1 MISDIRKLT
10 AKIAER
16 YKKRFYG
23 RTFRCP
29 VCHLELAIIDVNGNR
44 LMVCP
49 VCGVV
54 LDVEEVYGHA
64 VPVVLD
70 VEVNRP
76 QPKMRIHPLATHLPI
91 GLYPFAVLGAVLLFL
106 FSVLGPILPG
116 IAPLV
121 DRAPVLADAT
131 LILLVLS
138 VGFSVITFASGLRDW
153 FRRYRRRPYAQIR
166 LKIAF
171 SIAFLVVGGIAIA
184 LHASG
189 MAFSAT
195 TGLVDFGSPLAT
207 LLAVVEVL
215 ALGVGMVV
223 IATLG
228 HVGGTLVFGR

>member
-1 MISDIRKLT
+1 MIGDVRKVT

-16 YKKRFYG
+16 FKDRFYG

-29 VCHLELAIIDVNGNR
+29 VCHLELALVDVNGNR

-70 VEVNRP
+70 VELRRP

-91 GLYPFAVLGAVLLFL
+91 GLYPFAVLGAVALLLF
-106 FSVLGPILPG
+106 SILGPFVPG
-116 IAPLV
+116 LAPLV

-131 LILLVLS
+131 LVLLVRS
-138 VGFSVITFASGLRDW
+138 VGFSVVTFASGLRDW
-153 FRRYRRRPYAQIR
+153 YRRYRRRPYAQIR

-171 SIAFLVVGGIAIA
+171 SVIFLVLGGLAIA
-184 LHASG
+184 LHVSG
-189 MAFSAT
+189 AAFSAA
-195 TGLVDFGSPLAT
+195 TGLVDLGSPLA
-207 LLAVVEVL
+207 LVLAVVEV
-215 ALGVGMVV
+215 ATLGAGMVV

>member
-1 MISDIRKLT
+1 MIGDLRKMT

-16 YKKRFYG
+16 FKNRYYG
-23 RTFRCP
+23 RTFQCP
-29 VCHLELAIIDVNGNR
+29 VCHLELALVDVNGNR
-44 LMVCP
+44 LLVCP

-70 VEVNRP
+70 VEVHRP
-76 QPKMRIHPLATHLPI
+76 QPKTRIHPLATHLPI
-91 GLYPFAVLGAVLLFL
+91 GLYPFAVLGAGLLL
-106 FSVLGPILPG
+106 IASILGPVMPG
-116 IAPLV
+116 LAPLL

-138 VGFSVITFASGLRDW
+138 VGFSVVTFFSGLRDW
-153 FRRYRRRPYAQIR
+153 YRRYRGRPYAQIR

-171 SIAFLVVGGIAIA
+171 SLIFLVLGGLAIA

-189 MAFSAT
+189 AAFSAT
-195 TGLVDFGSPLAT
+195 TGLVDLGSPLA
-207 LLAVVEVL
+207 LMLAVVEL
-215 ALGVGMVV
+215 AALGAGMVV

>member
-1 MISDIRKLT
+1 MIGDVRKLV

-16 YKKRFYG
+16 FKHRFYG
-23 RTFRCP
+23 RTFQCP
-29 VCHLELAIIDVNGNR
+29 VCHLELALVDVNGNR

-54 LDVEEVYGHA
+54 LDVEEVYGHV
-64 VPVVLD
+64 VPVVLG
-70 VEVNRP
+70 VEVHRP
-76 QPKMRIHPLATHLPI
+76 QPKTRIHPLATHLPI
-91 GLYPFAVLGAVLLFL
+91 GLYPFAVLGAGVLLIA
-106 FSVLGPILPG
+106 SILGPVVPG
-116 IAPLV
+116 LAPLL

-131 LILLVLS
+131 LVLLVLS
-138 VGFSVITFASGLRDW
+138 VGFSVVTFFSGLRDW

-171 SIAFLVVGGIAIA
+171 SVIFLVLGGLAIA

-189 MAFSAT
+189 AAFSSA
-195 TGLVDFGSPLAT
+195 TGLVDLSSPLA
-207 LLAVVEVL
+207 LVLAVVEL
-215 ALGVGMVV
+215 AALGAGMVV

>member
-1 MISDIRKLT
+1 MIGDVRKLV

-16 YKKRFYG
+16 FKHRFYG
-23 RTFRCP
+23 RTFQCP
-29 VCHLELAIIDVNGNR
+29 VCHLELAMVDVNGNR

-54 LDVEEVYGHA
+54 LDVEEVYGHV
-64 VPVVLD
+64 VPVVLG
-70 VEVNRP
+70 VEVHRP
-76 QPKMRIHPLATHLPI
+76 QPKTRIHPLATHLPI
-91 GLYPFAVLGAVLLFL
+91 GLYPFAVLGAGVLLIA
-106 FSVLGPILPG
+106 SILGPVVPG
-116 IAPLV
+116 LAPLL

-131 LILLVLS
+131 LVLLVLS
-138 VGFSVITFASGLRDW
+138 VGFSVVTFVSGLRDW

-171 SIAFLVVGGIAIA
+171 SVIFLVLGGLAIA

-189 MAFSAT
+189 AAFSSV
-195 TGLVDFGSPLAT
+195 TGLVDLSSPLA
-207 LLAVVEVL
+207 LVLAVVEL
-215 ALGVGMVV
+215 AALGAGMVV

>member
-1 MISDIRKLT
+1 MIGDIRKLT
-10 AKIAER
+10 ARIAER

-29 VCHLELAIIDVNGNR
+29 VCHLELAIMDVNGNR

-76 QPKMRIHPLATHLPI
+76 QPKLRIHPLATHLPI
-91 GLYPFAVLGAVLLFL
+91 GLYPFAVLGAVLLLL
-106 FSVLGPILPG
+106 FSVL
-116 IAPLV
+116 APLV
-121 DRAPVLADAT
+121 PSLAPLVEKAPVLADAT
-131 LILLVLS
+131 MVLLVLS
-138 VGFSVITFASGLRDW
+138 VGFSIITFASGLRDW
-153 FRRYRRRPYAQIR
+153 MRRYRKRPYAQIR

-171 SIAFLVVGGIAIA
+171 SIAFLAVGGLAIA
-184 LHASG
+184 LHSSG
-189 MAFSAT
+189 AAFSSN
-195 TGLVDFGSPLAT
+195 TGLVDFASPVSV
-207 LLAVVEVL
+207 LLAGVEVL
-215 ALGVGMVV
+215 ALGTGMVL

>member
-1 MISDIRKLT
+1 MIGDLRKMT

-16 YKKRFYG
+16 FKNRYYG
-23 RTFRCP
+23 RTFKCP
-29 VCHLELAIIDVNGNR
+29 VCHLELALVDVNGNR
-44 LMVCP
+44 LLVCP

-76 QPKMRIHPLATHLPI
+76 QPKTRIHPLATHLPI
-91 GLYPFAVLGAVLLFL
+91 GLYPFAVLGAGLLL
-106 FSVLGPILPG
+106 IASILGPVMPSL
-116 IAPLV
+116 APFL

-131 LILLVLS
+131 LVLLVLS
-138 VGFSVITFASGLRDW
+138 VGFSVVTFFSGLRDW
-153 FRRYRRRPYAQIR
+153 YRRYRRRPYAQIR

-171 SIAFLVVGGIAIA
+171 SLIFLVLGGLAIA

-189 MAFSAT
+189 AAFSAA
-195 TGLVDFGSPLAT
+195 TGLVDLGSPLAMVF
-207 LLAVVEVL
+207 AVFEMAVL
-215 ALGVGMVV
+215 GAGMVV

>member
-1 MISDIRKLT
+1 MIGDVRKLT

-16 YKKRFYG
+16 FKRRYYG

-29 VCHLELAIIDVNGNR
+29 VCHLELALVDVNGNR

-70 VEVNRP
+70 VEIRRP
-76 QPKMRIHPLATHLPI
+76 QPTMRMHPLATHIPI
-91 GLYPFAVLGAVLLFL
+91 GLYPFAVLGAAVLLL
-106 FSVLGPILPG
+106 FSLLGHALPG
-116 IAPLV
+116 LAPVV
-121 DRAPVLADAT
+121 DWAPVLADAT
-131 LILLVLS
+131 LILLALS
-138 VGFSVITFASGLRDW
+138 VGFSVLTFVSGLRDW
-153 FRRYRRRPYAQIR
+153 YRRYRRRPYAQIR
-166 LKIAF
+166 LKIAL
-171 SIAFLVVGGIAIA
+171 SVIFLVLGGLATA

-189 MAFSAT
+189 AAFSAA
-195 TGLVDFGSPLAT
+195 TGLVDLGSPV
-207 LLAVVEVL
+207 AVVLAAVEIL
-215 ALGVGMVV
+215 ALGAGMVV

>member
-1 MISDIRKLT
+1 MIGDVRKLT
-10 AKIAER
+10 GKIAQRFKHR
-16 YKKRFYG
+16 YYG

-29 VCHLELAIIDVNGNR
+29 VCHLELALVDVNGNR

-54 LDVEEVYGHA
+54 LDVEEVYGHV
-64 VPVVLD
+64 VPVVLE
-70 VEVNRP
+70 VEVRRP
-76 QPKMRIHPLATHLPI
+76 QPKMRIHPLATHVPI
-91 GLYPFAVLGAVLLFL
+91 GLYPFAVLGAFVLLL
-106 FSVLGPILPG
+106 FSILSPVLPG
-116 IAPLV
+116 LAPLV

-131 LILLVLS
+131 LVLLGLS
-138 VGFSVITFASGLRDW
+138 VGFSVLTFVSGLRDW

-171 SIAFLVVGGIAIA
+171 SVIFLVLGGLAIA

-189 MAFSAT
+189 AAFSTA
-195 TGLVDFGSPLAT
+195 TGLVDLGSPLAVT
-207 LLAVVEVL
+207 LAVVEVL
-215 ALGVGMVV
+215 ALGAGMVV

>member
-16 YKKRFYG
+16 FKDRYYG

-29 VCHLELAIIDVNGNR
+29 VCHLELAIVDVNGNR

-64 VPVVLD
+64 VPVVLG
-70 VEVNRP
+70 VEVHRP
-76 QPKMRIHPLATHLPI
+76 QTKTRIHPLATHLPI
-91 GLYPFAVLGAVLLFL
+91 GLYPFAVLGAGLLL
-106 FSVLGPILPG
+106 IASILGPVMPG
-116 IAPLV
+116 LAPLLG
-121 DRAPVLADAT
+121 RAPVIADAT
-131 LILLVLS
+131 LVLLVLS
-138 VGFSVITFASGLRDW
+138 VGFSVLTFLSGLRDW
-153 FRRYRRRPYAQIR
+153 YRRYRRRPYAQIR

-171 SIAFLVVGGIAIA
+171 SLIFLVLGGLAIA

-189 MAFSAT
+189 AAFSAT
-195 TGLVDFGSPLAT
+195 TGLVDLGSPLA
-207 LLAVVEVL
+207 LVLAVVEL
-215 ALGVGMVV
+215 AALGAGMVV

>member
-1 MISDIRKLT
+1 MIGDVRKLT
-10 AKIAER
+10 GKIAQRFKHR
-16 YKKRFYG
+16 YYG

-29 VCHLELAIIDVNGNR
+29 VCHLELALVDVNGNR

-54 LDVEEVYGHA
+54 LDVEEVYGHV
-64 VPVVLD
+64 VPVVLE
-70 VEVNRP
+70 VEVRRP
-76 QPKMRIHPLATHLPI
+76 QPKMRIHPLATHVPI
-91 GLYPFAVLGAVLLFL
+91 GLYPFAVLGAFVLLL
-106 FSVLGPILPG
+106 FSILGPVLPG
-116 IAPLV
+116 LAPLV

-131 LILLVLS
+131 LVLLGLS
-138 VGFSVITFASGLRDW
+138 VGFSVLTFVSGLRDW

-171 SIAFLVVGGIAIA
+171 SVIFLVLGGLAIA

-189 MAFSAT
+189 AAFSTA
-195 TGLVDFGSPLAT
+195 TGLVDLGSPLAVT
-207 LLAVVEVL
+207 LAVVEVL
-215 ALGVGMVV
+215 ALGAGMVV